1 MWRSKKF
8 IVAAVMAVVL
18 VGSISGVALATDNGD
33 DSQPE
38 AEHGALLER
47 VCEIY
52 QGNTG
57 VAIDQEALQDAF
69 AQAQSEMRA
78 AAMENRLQQLV
89 DDGEITQEEA
99 DQYLEWWESKPDVS
113 IGLGSRVHGGMRGF
127 GGPCAAM
134 E

>member
-38 AEHGALLER
+38 AERGAMLER

-52 QGNTG
+52 QENTG
-57 VAIDQEALQDAF
+57 MAIDSQALSDAF
-69 AQAQSEMRA
+69 AQAQNEMHET
-78 AAMENRLQQLV
+78 AMETRLQKLI
-89 DDGEITQEEA
+89 DEGEITQEEA
-99 DQYLEWWESKPDVS
+99 DQYLEWWEAKPDVS
-113 IGLGSRVHGGMRGF
+113 IGFGSHGHGGMRGF
-127 GGPCAAM
+127 GSPCAAM

>member
-8 IVAAVMAVVL
+8 IVAVVMAVVL

-33 DSQPE
+33 NSQPE
-38 AEHGALLER
+38 AEHGAMLER

-52 QGNTG
+52 QENTG
-57 VAIDQEALQDAF
+57 TAIDAQALKEAL
-69 AQAQSEMRA
+69 AQAQGEIQA
-78 AAMENRLQQLV
+78 AAMENRLQKLV
-89 DDGEITQEEA
+89 DEGEITQEEA

-113 IGLGSRVHGGMRGF
+113 IGFDSHGRGGMRGF
-127 GGPCAAM
+127 GGLCATM

>member
-38 AEHGALLER
+38 AERGAMLER

-52 QGNTG
+52 QENTG
-57 VAIDQEALQDAF
+57 VTIDQEALKDAV
-69 AQAQSEMRA
+69 AQAQSEMQA
-78 AAMENRLQQLV
+78 AAMENHLQSLI
-89 DDGEITQEEA
+89 DEGEITQEEA

-113 IGLGSRVHGGMRGF
+113 IGFGSHGHGGMRGL
-127 GGPCAAM
+127 GGPLAAM

>member
-8 IVAAVMAVVL
+8 IVAVVMAVVL
-18 VGSISGVALATDNGD
+18 VGSISGVALAADNGD

-38 AEHGALLER
+38 TEHGAILER

-52 QGNTG
+52 QENTG
-57 VAIDQEALQDAF
+57 VTIDQEALKDAF
-69 AQAQSEMRA
+69 AQAQSEMQA
-78 AAMENRLQQLV
+78 AALENHLQSLV
-89 DDGEITQEEA
+89 DAGEITQEEA

-113 IGLGSRVHGGMRGF
+113 IGFDFHGHGGMLGF
-127 GGPCAAM
+127 GDPPAAT